1 MNPTAPHHVLASCA
15 ALLATVASA
24 PAAALLSPGDP
35 ILGGQMI
42 DGNFVVGVAGTTQPA
57 NNWPAAE
64 SPDHTIDGVGQKYL
78 NFAEVNTGFLV
89 TPTAVTG
96 GLGSIVTSV
105 KLWAANDAVERD
117 PTGINIYGT
126 NIAIAGAGPFSLA
139 DFTMVGGSA
148 LALPAS
154 RNAGGGAALDDINSQ
169 EVALGNGTP
178 YTSYLVIFPD
188 VKDPAA
194 ANSMQIA
201 EVQIF
206 GDVVP
211 EPGVFALIAMGLLL
225 GLRRRR

>member
-1 MNPTAPHHVLASCA
+1 VSLA
-15 ALLATVASA
+15 ATVATA

-35 ILGGQMI
+35 ILGGQII
-42 DGNFVVGVAGTTQPA
+42 DGSFVVGVAGTTQPA

-64 SPDHTIDGVGQKYL
+64 GPEHNIDGVGQKYL
-78 NFAEVNTGFLV
+78 NFGEFNTGFLV
-89 TPTAVTG
+89 TPTAATG

-105 KLWAANDAVERD
+105 KLWAANDAIERD
-117 PTGINIYGT
+117 PTSINLYGT
-126 NIAIAGAGPFSLA
+126 NAAIGAGPFPL
-139 DFTMVGGSA
+139 DGFTMVGSSA

-154 RNAGGGAALDDINSQ
+154 RNAGGAAALDDLNSQ
-169 EVALGNGTP
+169 EVALGNGMP

-211 EPGVFALIAMGLLL
+211 EPGVVGLLLMGLAL